1 LVQKAIVVDVFR
13 SATPFSA
20 FLWVAMI
27 NEETEAEG
35 SEKETIISRHNRL
48 SLIRDKESRS
58 YTGR

>member
-1 LVQKAIVVDVFR
+1 VQNAMFVDVFR

-20 FLWVAMI
+20 SLWVAMVD
-27 NEETEAEG
+27 EETESEG
-35 SEKETIISRHNRL
+35 CEKETIISRRDQL